1 MTPTRVNR
9 IFPMVLWLA
18 AGLGCGLLSNA
29 SVYKGV
35 GVLGGRI
42 AVGGNPVGG
51 ALVFALGDHGGK
63 VTSGPGGDFALI
75 APAGR
80 GQQLVV
86 MWGTDLGLRTSYTL
100 AGRGTIELGDLQLVP
115 TGILEGSVELS
126 PDPWEAEVWV
136 QGTPFVARPDFQ
148 GRYNFNLPE
157 GLWTLVIS
165 APGRQD
171 LYIQDVLVESGTTRQ
186 VDPATP
192 PADPGYTCVGTDTR
206 TERFTQGGGGGLDIL
221 FVLDNSG
228 SMVGEQ
234 AALADSFNRF
244 VEYLDEGEV
253 DYHIAVVTTG
263 MESGGCP
270 ACDAAITDS
279 CINPTGENGRFQ
291 NRCCQNQ
298 GTEDEPDYLCETDPN
313 CRVVDA
319 GNLACFYDR
328 DYHSGT
334 VLVGVKGC
342 GYERGLAAMRTA
354 LQDGL
359 LETYNQGF
367 LREAA
372 RLAVIVVSDEE
383 DCGEVGDVWEGSGVG
398 GDICYYAAKG
408 AGPEGEVY
416 HPDDPQQRPYQLTPV
431 GEYAQFLLELKSNQS
446 WMVKFAAIV
455 GVEDAGD
462 PLGTDIQ
469 YEWSGTRWDVVDACT
484 TPGCN
489 GSYCFAE
496 PGTRYIRLADML
508 DGTVE
513 SICQTDFAE
522 PMVRI
527 AGASTGYLL
536 VFPLHYLPT
545 SEASIRV
552 WVDGVEQI
560 SGEWIWDQQRQAV
573 VFSSAHAPSSYSLVT
588 VEYQTD
594 CR

>member
-1 MTPTRVNR
+1 MMPTQVIR
-9 IFPMVLWLA
+9 IYPMVLWLA

-29 SVYKGV
+29 SVYRGL
-35 GVLGGRI
+35 GVLGGR
-42 AVGGNPVGG
+42 VTVEGKPVGG
-51 ALVFALGDHGGK
+51 ALVFALGNPEGK
-63 VTSGPGGDFALI
+63 VTSGPGGDFALVTK
-75 APAGR
+75 AGR
-80 GQQLVV
+80 DRELVV
-86 MWGTDLGLRTSYTL
+86 MWGTDLGLRTPFSL
-100 AGRGTIELGDLQLVP
+100 AGRGTLEVGEVRLVP

-148 GRYNFNLPE
+148 GRYHFNLPE
-157 GLWTLVIS
+157 GLWTLVVS

-171 LYIQDVLVESGTTRQ
+171 LYIQDVLVESGTTRP

-192 PADPGYTCVGTDTR
+192 PADPDYTCVGTETR

-234 AALADSFNRF
+234 AALADSFSRF
-244 VEYLDEGEV
+244 VGYLDEGEV

-263 MESGGCP
+263 MESPGCLS
-270 ACDAAITDS
+270 CDQYDTS

-291 NRCCQNQ
+291 DRTCYNQ
-298 GTEDEPDYLCETDPN
+298 GTEDDPDYVCESDPE
-313 CRVVDA
+313 CLVVDD
-319 GNLACFYDR
+319 GNLSCFYDR
-328 DYHSGT
+328 YHDSGT
-334 VLVGVKGC
+334 VFVGVKGC

-354 LQDGL
+354 LGEEL
-359 LETYNQGF
+359 LGGYNQGF

-383 DCGEVGDVWEGSGVG
+383 DCGEVGDVWEESGDVG
-398 GDICYYAAKG
+398 NICYFAAKEV
-408 AGPEGEVY
+408 GPEGEAY
-416 HPDDPQQRPYQLTPV
+416 HPDDPQQRPYRLTPV
-431 GEYAQFLLELKSNQS
+431 EEYAQFLMELKNNQS
-446 WMVKFAAIV
+446 WLVKFAAIV

-469 YEWSGTRWDVVDACT
+469 FEWTGSRWEVVDACT
-484 TPGCN
+484 TAGCTGN
-489 GSYCFAE
+489 YCYAE

-513 SICQTDFAE
+513 SICQKDFAE

-536 VFPLHYLPT
+536 VFPLHYPPT
-545 SEASIRV
+545 SAGTIRV
-552 WVDGVEQI
+552 WVDDVERDL
-560 SGEWIWDQQRQAV
+560 GEWNWDPDRQAV
-573 VFSSAHAPSSYSLVT
+573 VFASAYAPSSYSLIEVSYET
-588 VEYQTD
+588 A
-594 CR
+594 CP